1 MQVDRIHMSLK
12 LRRWL
17 PSIFVMLVIF
27 LFSSQPSRNLPI
39 FSWADTLVKKGGH
52 VIGYGL
58 LGWAFWHA
66 FVYRNNRRW
75 SSWLLAL
82 VYAVTDE
89 VHQAFVPG
97 RHPSIWDVI
106 IFDNLGAMISL
117 WLVNRWRMQKQPD
130 PPASDRHAT

>member
-1 MQVDRIHMSLK
+1 MHGDEIHMSLK
-12 LRRWL
+12 PRRWL

-39 FSWADTLVKKGGH
+39 FSWADTFVKKGGH

-58 LGWAFWHA
+58 LCWAFWHA
-66 FVYRNNRRW
+66 LVYRSNRRW
-75 SSWLLAL
+75 FSWLLAL

-117 WLVNRWRMQKQPD
+117 WLVNKGRMQKLAD
-130 PPASDRHAT
+130 PRASDRHAP